1 MKLVKEKSRQEICR
15 MNTCNLGVIGY
26 STQAKSM
33 TLKQQQPS
41 IIFDKGEELQED
53 FGEENKMCKSKGAHV
68 CATGFLKMEYP
79 GIMQIKAKHLME
91 SGTKSVITGFL
102 ELGKKIVEILQIT
115 ISWKK
120 SEVLKLV
127 LAPLSGGCKGEDHNK
142 VKIFYVYL
150 KDERSLD
157 DLCKRIMELDHT
169 CDLD

>member
-1 MKLVKEKSRQEICR
+1 

-41 IIFDKGEELQED
+41 IKGELQEH
-53 FGEENKMCKSKGAHV
+53 FIIPSKENKMCKSKGACV
-68 CATGFLKMEYP
+68 YATGFLKMEYP
-79 GIMQIKAKHLME
+79 GIMQIKAKRLME
-91 SGTKSVITGFL
+91 SGAKSMITGFL
-102 ELGKKIVEILQIT
+102 EVGKKIIEILQIT

-120 SEVLKLV
+120 SKALKLL
-127 LAPLSGGCKGEDHNK
+127 LALSGGCKGEDHNK

>member
-1 MKLVKEKSRQEICR
+1 
-15 MNTCNLGVIGY
+15 MNTCDLGVIGY

-41 IIFDKGEELQED
+41 IIFEKGELQEH
-53 FGEENKMCKSKGAHV
+53 FIIPSEENNMCKSKGARV
-68 CATGFLKMEYP
+68 YATGFLKMEYP
-79 GIMQIKAKHLME
+79 GIMQIKAKCLME
-91 SGTKSVITGFL
+91 NGAKSVITGFL

-120 SEVLKLV
+120 SEALKLL

-150 KDERSLD
+150 KDEHSLD
-157 DLCKRIMELDHT
+157 DLCKQIMELDHT